1 MSTTTRRPARR
12 TRTRARRPLA
22 WHHEARR
29 QWGRR
34 RTLWSFGLLLALPLI
49 LVGAFALGEGS
60 TSSTGA
66 RWVDLAQH
74 GSANFTVFAL
84 FGASDF
90 LLVILAAL
98 FAGDTVPAEASWSS
112 LRYLLTAPVPR
123 ARLLTSKLV
132 VAIGSTV
139 LAVIALP
146 VWSLL
151 VGGLAYGWEPFTAVS
166 GVGLSWGEFLPR
178 LALAVGY
185 LMVSLLQVV
194 GIAFLVGVLTD
205 APLGAVG
212 SAVLVTI
219 LSAIL
224 TQIDALGDLR
234 HGLPL
239 YYDRAWVQALSPD
252 IGWQDLQRGA
262 LWSLLYAVG
271 TIGAAY
277 LVFRRKDVLS

>member
-1 MSTTTRRPARR
+1 MS
-12 TRTRARRPLA
+12 RARHGRVGRPLA
-22 WHHEARR
+22 WHHEAGR
-29 QWGRR
+29 QWRRR
-34 RTLWSFGLLLALPLI
+34 RTLWSFGLLLALPVLLI
-49 LVGAFALGEGS
+49 GAFALGDGNSS
-60 TSSTGA
+60 TSGG
-66 RWVDLAQH
+66 RLVDLAQQ
-74 GSANFTVFAL
+74 GSANFTVFTL

-123 ARLLTSKLV
+123 ARLLTSKLI
-132 VAIGSTV
+132 VAIGMTA

-146 VWSLL
+146 AWSLL
-151 VGGLAYGWEPFTAVS
+151 VGGLAYGWDPYTAIT
-166 GVGLSWGEFLPR
+166 GTTLTWAEFLPR
-178 LALAVGY
+178 LALGVGY
-185 LMVSLLQVV
+185 LIISLLQVI

-219 LSAIL
+219 VSAIL

-239 YYDRAWVQALSPD
+239 YYDRAWFQALSVD
-252 IGWQDLQRGA
+252 IGWQDLQRGV
-262 LWSLLYAVG
+262 LWSLLYAVV
-271 TIGAAY
+271 TLTAAY
-277 LVFRRKDVLS
+277 WLFRRKDILS